1 MRCRAADNA
10 QLGGNDVQPLRAV
23 FADLVHEAAAT
34 GTDQAGGFDD
44 LFDPRQRG
52 WQVAYGALGRPVVR
66 LGGTGYLLRLDLGQS
81 DGQVLEC
88 KLTFIL
94 GQLFRPLA
102 MQGMVQFSD
111 PLAESGLSS
120 NHERQM
126 LLPPSDFR
134 QRRHRFHQR
143 QNRCPLHGRDGGKV
157 DGGCGLHGLELP

>member
-102 MQGMVQFSD
+102 MQGMVQFGD
-111 PLAESGLSS
+111 
-120 NHERQM
+120 QM
-126 LLPPSDFR
+126 LLPAGDFC
-134 QRRHRFHQR
+134 QRRHGFHQR
-143 QNRCPLHGRDGGKV
+143 QHRRTLRGRDGGKV